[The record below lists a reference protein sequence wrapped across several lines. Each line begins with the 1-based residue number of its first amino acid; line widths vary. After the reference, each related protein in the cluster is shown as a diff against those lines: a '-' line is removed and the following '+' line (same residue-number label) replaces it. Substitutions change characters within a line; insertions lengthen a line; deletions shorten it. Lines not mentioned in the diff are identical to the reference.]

1 MDVRSA
7 GSFSG
12 GMRASAH
19 ANQLPSGGLVASSFG
34 SGVSGQRSFAEALGD
49 MRNANR
55 FAAKEDSTPE
65 DRAREAARQLVS
77 TTLVEPILKQAR
89 ENNRAAAPFAP
100 TQAEKQFGS
109 LLDHRL
115 ANDIVSAANFPIVDR
130 LAQDLLRKG
139 GETA

>member
-1 MDVRSA
+1 MDIRSA
-7 GSFSG
+7 ASFQSGFTPAAGSSS
-12 GMRASAH
+12 MPSA
-19 ANQLPSGGLVASSFG
+19 GLVGSSFG
-34 SGVSGQRSFAEALGD
+34 AGVSGQRSFAEALGD
-49 MRNANR
+49 MRNADR
-55 FAAKEDSTPE
+55 FAAQETTTPE
-65 DRAREAARQLVS
+65 ERARDAARKLVS

-115 ANDIVSAANFPIVDR
+115 ANDIVSASNFPIVER

-139 GETA
+139 GVTA